1 MLTLE
6 QQGSKIQ
13 CPKYEHDKKPIIQIC
28 MNPKCKDNSLIC
40 LRCKSQHEQ
49 HPNYIFTLLQIQDF
63 LQKNIQINKA
73 INNPLTQEILDHFLK
88 YKQELISRINNI
100 EKQLQDSIAL
110 LNENNSIKDIYN
122 SCINLKTQL
131 NYETFKKIIEK
142 LHDNCTYDQNLQKIQ
157 SNELIQKYNSAKPQI
172 ILAINSLQKLV
183 QCIQQTFEI
192 KKESQSNKQSQNK
205 LIQTVKRYEQIS
217 KDTDGTLTIKP
228 LRNNKILI
236 CNFLVE
242 QTCELLGFYQP
253 FLYKNK
259 DIDYQQQQLKCHY
272 KIHLGYDLTI
282 KAYEFQTIINHTTIE
297 KLAPYCYFI
306 KLPEQFR
313 LISGQ
318 VFTISLTIL
327 DSQSFSVSFQKLAEG
342 NQFLKFQF
350 PKINQYILP
359 KEIKEIDDYGYFPGF
374 QLI

>member
-28 MNPKCKDNSLIC
+28 MNPKCKENSLIC
-40 LRCKSQHEQ
+40 LKCKSQHDQ
-49 HPNYIFTLLQIQDF
+49 HPNFIFTLLQIQDF
-63 LQKNIQINKA
+63 LQRNIQINKS

-88 YKQELISRINNI
+88 YKQELMNRLNDI
-100 EKQLQDSIAL
+100 EKQLKDSIAL
-110 LNENNSIKDIYN
+110 LNENNSIKEIYN
-122 SCINLKTQL
+122 QCVNLKTQL
-131 NYETFKKIIEK
+131 NYETFKKIIDK
-142 LHDNCTYDQNLQKIQ
+142 LHDNCTYDLNLQKLQ
-157 SNELIQKYNSAKPQI
+157 SNELLQKYDTAKPQMI
-172 ILAINSLQKLV
+172 MAINTLQKLV
-183 QCIQQTFEI
+183 QSMQQTFEI
-192 KKESQSNKQSQNK
+192 KKETTNNKQSQNK
-205 LIQTVKRYEQIS
+205 LIQIIKRYEQVA
-217 KDTDGTLTIKP
+217 KDSDGTLTIKP
-228 LRNNKILI
+228 LKNNKMFV

-259 DIDYQQQQLKCHY
+259 DIDYQSQQLKCLY
-272 KIHLGYDLTI
+272 KIHLGYDLAI
-282 KAYEFQTIINHTTIE
+282 RAYEFQTVINHNQLE
-297 KLAPYCYFI
+297 KPIPYCYYI

-327 DSQSFSVSFQKLAEG
+327 DIQSYSVSFQKLTDN
-342 NQFLKFQF
+342 NQYLKFQF
-350 PKINQYILP
+350 PKFNQYSLP
-359 KEIKEIDDYGYFPGF
+359 KEIKEIDDYGYFPCF